1 MISLRFIVN
10 EIKKIL
16 PVQKGFTLVE
26 LMVVTIIVGIL
37 ASIAVPLYLHYTETA
52 KVREALGMIK
62 AIKTS
67 QKVQRMRR
75 SNYYT
80 ATGGAASS
88 IFLEKGVDVRESLY
102 FIYETAG
109 DANTFTVTATSTVES
124 GITGTISYDSATNS
138 WSSTGDITERMLPEP
153 SE

>member
-1 MISLRFIVN
+1 
-10 EIKKIL
+10 
-16 PVQKGFTLVE
+16 
-26 LMVVTIIVGIL
+26 MVVTIIVGIL
-37 ASIAVPLYLHYTETA
+37 ASIAVPLYVHYTETA

-67 QKVQRMRR
+67 QIVQRMRR

-80 ATGGAASS
+80 ATGDTAST
-88 IFLEKGVDVRESLY
+88 IFLEKGVYVRESLY

-138 WSSTGDITERMLPEP
+138 WSFTGDITERMLPEP

>member
-1 MISLRFIVN
+1 
-10 EIKKIL
+10 
-16 PVQKGFTLVE
+16 
-26 LMVVTIIVGIL
+26 
-37 ASIAVPLYLHYTETA
+37 
-52 KVREALGMIK
+52 MIK
-62 AIKTS
+62 AIRTS
-67 QKVQRMRR
+67 QKVQKMRR

-80 ATGGAASS
+80 ATGDTAST

-109 DANTFTVTATSTVES
+109 DADTFTVTATATPES